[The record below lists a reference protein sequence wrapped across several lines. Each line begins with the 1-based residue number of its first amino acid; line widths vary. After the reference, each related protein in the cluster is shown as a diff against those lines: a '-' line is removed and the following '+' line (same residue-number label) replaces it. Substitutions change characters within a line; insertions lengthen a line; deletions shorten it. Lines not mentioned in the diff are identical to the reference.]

1 MDFRNKTIRRFA
13 MLEIQGS
20 ELTADPLSDHNVLY
34 CACRLIAAMDNDEQS
49 AARYQF
55 SDVVDILA
63 TFERLVIEHL
73 EVSTERTIV
82 IYSRTIFNFD
92 VLTGQLDTAQTVKVE
107 VFDISPDLDT
117 NTDPVS
123 LIEHLIGELATT
135 VSVDWE
141 RQG

>member
-1 MDFRNKTIRRFA
+1 MK
-13 MLEIQGS
+13 
-20 ELTADPLSDHNVLY
+20 
-34 CACRLIAAMDNDEQS
+34 NDEQ
-49 AARYQF
+49 ALAHYQF
-55 SDVVDILA
+55 SSTVDVLA
-63 TFERLVIEHL
+63 TFERLGIEHL

-82 IYSRTIFNFD
+82 IHRRTVFNFA

-135 VSVDWE
+135 ASVDWE